1 MAETQNRRRCRGARR
16 NHCRRAGTRSEA
28 ASRCPSGCRGG
39 DRDGVGRT
47 SKLVFQIGKRRS
59 GDQAFDIREYV
70 DRPPRGDNPGYSGPT
85 RSGFR
90 LHEENYEEFL
100 EAVKAVGRKLGCSRL
115 ESLPGR

>member
-1 MAETQNRRRCRGARR
+1 MAETQEPQAGA
-16 NHCRRAGTRSEA
+16 AAPAQEPQAAAPAPEA
-28 ASRCPSGCRGG
+28 KPHPGALQ
-39 DRDGVGRT
+39 DAEVVTEMEIGRT

-100 EAVKAVGRKLGCSRL
+100 EAVKAVGRKLGYVVD
-115 ESLPGR
+115 